1 MTTNNSSSTPPFV
14 NLLTRRGFVRVCA
27 AAGVMAAAGSVPALT
42 GCSNTNAGTG
52 AGSNSGSGSSSSGK
66 TKVRIVLCQQ
76 SMTNGLPAKLREKFS
91 EVEFVFT
98 QGQNAAAY
106 YLYLQDHNDL
116 PDILTVRRFSLRDAV
131 TLKNYLVDLSN
142 TDIASN
148 YYQNY
153 ITNYTYDDGV
163 INWLPATA
171 EIWCILANK
180 TLFDEKGIDIPTDYA
195 SFKAA
200 CEAFQAEGIKPFE
213 TDWEYDYSCLE
224 TLEGF
229 NADALQTLDGQR
241 WRSEYESTTT
251 DTLDSAVW
259 PEAFSH
265 MKTVLD
271 DTGVSAQGAD
281 ALALGFDEVQEM
293 FKNHEVAM
301 IRSSGSEM
309 AGYIK
314 DTGEEYVMLPYFGET
329 EEQNWLLTYPGFQ
342 TAINANSKVDSAKLL
357 EIYTYLLGQEAQDV
371 LNGVASSNANAT
383 NVMSYTSDV
392 TISKSSQLSSVQS
405 YIDSNKVFT
414 RLANNDFF
422 TAAQTAVQGMIDGSM
437 DAEAAYTAF
446 NDSITSS
453 GEEIEYDLNF
463 DKGYAY
469 DYQEGKGSESSSA
482 LLNTCR
488 EVWGTDMA
496 VAYATSFSNSIYE
509 GKASTSQLKYF
520 CASNYGPLYGLE
532 LTGAEILNVVGKMVH
547 YDADELSDGCLPV
560 TDDMLPV
567 SSGFEMQIKRGDGEY
582 SLEGITVN
590 GEPIDESKTYSIVV
604 NVPNTAA
611 VKTITSDITIPDG
624 AARLYPAY
632 PKAYAAYFED
642 DKTKQFLEPTEYLQ
656 LS

>member
-1 MTTNNSSSTPPFV
+1 MRTCAVAGAAATVASTPV
-14 NLLTRRGFVRVCA
+14 LA
-27 AAGVMAAAGSVPALT
+27 
-42 GCSNTNAGTG
+42 GCSTSGSGTTG
-52 AGSNSGSGSSSSGK
+52 GSGSSK
-66 TKVRIVLCQQ
+66 TKVRIALCQQ
-76 SMTNGLPAKLREKFS
+76 SMTNGMPAKMREKFPDID
-91 EVEFVFT
+91 FVFT

-131 TLKNYLVDLSN
+131 TLKDYLVDLSS

-171 EIWCILANK
+171 EIWCIVANK
-180 TLFDEKGIDIPTDYA
+180 TLFDEKGIDIPTDYP

-200 CEAFQAEGIKPFE
+200 CEAFQAQGIKGFA

-229 NADALQTLDGQR
+229 NADALQGLSGQR

-251 DTLDSAVW
+251 DTLDDSVW
-259 PEAFSH
+259 PEAFER
-265 MKTVLD
+265 MQIALE
-271 DTGVSAQGAD
+271 DTGTAAEGAA
-281 ALALGFDEVQEM
+281 ALEWGFDDVREM
-293 FKNHEVAM
+293 FINHEVAM

-309 AGYIK
+309 AGYI
-314 DTGEEYVMLPYFGET
+314 DETGEEYVMLPYFGET
-329 EEQNWLLTYPGFQ
+329 AEDNWLLTYPGFQ
-342 TAINANSKVDSAKLL
+342 AAMNANSTVPADTLQ
-357 EIYTYLLGQEAQDV
+357 EIYAYMLGQEVQDV

-405 YIDSNKVFT
+405 YIDSNQVFT

-422 TAAQTAVQGMIDGSM
+422 TAAQTAVSGMIDGSM
-437 DAEAAYTAF
+437 DPTAAYESFNATLTAAKE
-446 NDSITSS
+446 DTV
-453 GEEIEYDLNF
+453 YDLNF
-463 DKGYAY
+463 DKGYTY
-469 DYQEGKGSESSSA
+469 DFQEGKGSESSSA
-482 LLNTCR
+482 LLNSCR
-488 EVWGTDMA
+488 EVWGTDLA

-509 GKASTSQLKYF
+509 GKASTSQLKYYA
-520 CASNYGPLYGLE
+520 ASNYGPLYNLE
-532 LTGAEILNVVGKMVH
+532 LTGAEILDVVGHMVH
-547 YDADELSDGCLPV
+547 YEATELSDGCLPV
-560 TDDMLPV
+560 SDDMLPV

-582 SLEGITVN
+582 SLEGITID

-611 VKTITSDITIPDG
+611 VKTITEDIEIPSS
-624 AARLYPAY
+624 ALNSVPAY

-642 DKTKQFLEPTEYLQ
+642 TSKQFKEPTAYIT